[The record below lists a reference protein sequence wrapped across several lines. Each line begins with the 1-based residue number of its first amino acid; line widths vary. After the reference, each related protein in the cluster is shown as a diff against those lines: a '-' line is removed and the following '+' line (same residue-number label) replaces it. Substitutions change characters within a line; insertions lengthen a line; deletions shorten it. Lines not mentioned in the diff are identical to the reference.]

1 MKKIKTYIAFA
12 TVALGLSFSSCS
24 ENEETI
30 DWNGIELK
38 NTELKNVLQ
47 QKGFTFNEAGR
58 LVQDDKVKST
68 TTLDLSNCN
77 LSDISGLEVF
87 PKLTDINLS
96 DNKFTYSFDFSI
108 LPGSVTSVD
117 LTGNEIYEYPGLVN
131 IKTEENGDETVTV
144 QRKLT
149 KLLLPEAAKYNCVE
163 IPTYFANSKETDM
176 QMENAKRIPAA
187 YTTLREVPDDNVR
200 AILKELFPSMFKEDN
215 IDISK
220 RLVVASE
227 KSKNISISPKKTVGS
242 EAVEITSVEGF
253 EYIAMNKGY
262 EGAQI
267 SISASKSCLIP
278 YLKLGSTFTA
288 YITDNVS
295 TPNLDISN
303 AVNLCL
309 IQITNDAELDKL
321 DLSNCRLL
329 GQRDY
334 DLETSPFNNPSI
346 IVLHHCDK
354 LKTFTLPKEAKMVM
368 MLQLVN
374 LPLLEDIDLSG
385 LNFIGSTILGRLPKS
400 EIKYF
405 DYTRWDGFGKAAFS
419 ITEEVFQQAG
429 TKAFLEKYH
438 SNLYYEYIDSE
449 LGLENFKWKDFYK

>member
-108 LPGSVTSVD
+108 LPGTVTSVD

-163 IPTYFANSKETDM
+163 IPTYLPTAK
-176 QMENAKRIPAA
+176 KRICRWRMP
-187 YTTLREVPDDNVR
+187 REY
-200 AILKELFPSMFKEDN
+200 
-215 IDISK
+215 
-220 RLVVASE
+220 RL
-227 KSKNISISPKKTVGS
+227 
-242 EAVEITSVEGF
+242 
-253 EYIAMNKGY
+253 
-262 EGAQI
+262 
-267 SISASKSCLIP
+267 
-278 YLKLGSTFTA
+278 
-288 YITDNVS
+288 
-295 TPNLDISN
+295 
-303 AVNLCL
+303 L
-309 IQITNDAELDKL
+309 IQL
-321 DLSNCRLL
+321 
-329 GQRDY
+329 Y
-334 DLETSPFNNPSI
+334 
-346 IVLHHCDK
+346 
-354 LKTFTLPKEAKMVM
+354 AKSLTTMSV
-368 MLQLVN
+368 Q
-374 LPLLEDIDLSG
+374 
-385 LNFIGSTILGRLPKS
+385 
-400 EIKYF
+400 Y
-405 DYTRWDGFGKAAFS
+405 
-419 ITEEVFQQAG
+419 
-429 TKAFLEKYH
+429 
-438 SNLYYEYIDSE
+438 
-449 LGLENFKWKDFYK
+449 